1 MRPLWRF
8 FCARDNVDP
17 CRDILDLRDARSVR
31 LSDLAA
37 GDRRDPVLFAVLG
50 RDRRPLAL
58 RDLGEDF
65 FTGCRLSALFE
76 TPVAR
81 LTAFRT
87 GRPSAAAFPTR
98 APITPPTTAPVG
110 PAMLPIAAPVTA
122 PAVCFG
128 IGGTWISSDDGGL
141 FFFSG
146 FGWLGINGGLLIFD
160 SLQRYFG

>member
-1 MRPLWRF
+1 VRTLRRF
-8 FCARDNVDP
+8 FRARDNVDLW
-17 CRDILDLRDARSVR
+17 RDILDLRDARTVR
-31 LSDLAA
+31 LCDLAA
-37 GDRRDPVLFAVLG
+37 DDRRDRVLFAVLA

-65 FTGCRLSALFE
+65 FTGCRLRALFE

-128 IGGTWISSDDGGL
+128 IGET
-141 FFFSG
+141 
-146 FGWLGINGGLLIFD
+146 
-160 SLQRYFG
+160 